1 MADNRK
7 DLSLYRLQRA
17 DLELQAA
24 GIMLEKGIYIK
35 ALSSSY
41 YAMFHAVRAVCAM
54 ASFDSKKHSGI
65 ISFFDK
71 NFVAVGAFDRRYS
84 RSLHQAF
91 NIRQDSDYED
101 FYVASCEEAKIQ
113 VTNAHEFIIA
123 VRNYLDQPGNKE

>member
-1 MADNRK
+1 MDDNRK

-24 GIMLEKGIYIK
+24 RIMLEQGIYLK

-41 YAMFHAVRAVCAM
+41 YAMFHAARAVCAM
-54 ASFDSKKHSGI
+54 ESFDSKKHSGI

-71 NFVAVGAFDRRYS
+71 NFVAAGRFDKRYS
-84 RSLHQAF
+84 RTLHQAF

-101 FYVASCEEAKIQ
+101 FYVASREDAETQVINACEF
-113 VTNAHEFIIA
+113 TNAVKA
-123 VRNYLDQPGNKE
+123 YLDKFKDID